1 MKRYNLACGISF
13 FGEFSRCLVTMF
25 ENHGDLTDFEVN
37 TTVSQ
42 EYEKIKS
49 SKIEVSEGMGAL
61 DIKRNLDFH

>member
-1 MKRYNLACGISF
+1 
-13 FGEFSRCLVTMF
+13 MF

-37 TTVSQ
+37 TTVFQ

>member
-1 MKRYNLACGISF
+1 
-13 FGEFSRCLVTMF
+13 MF
-25 ENHGDLTDFEVN
+25 ENHGDLTDLEVN